1 MNGRLQ
7 NLELALG
14 TAEDVEDT
22 AEVAGWSGLLDRV
35 ARLETL
41 TVVTQVGSEFLNF
54 GCESSPI
61 SRNVRSFV
69 HPCVRALVS
78 RQMQSK
84 AY

>member
-14 TAEDVEDT
+14 TAEDAEDT

-41 TVVTQVGSEFLNF
+41 TVSTQVGIRLHQF
-54 GCESSPI
+54 
-61 SRNVRSFV
+61 
-69 HPCVRALVS
+69 
-78 RQMQSK
+78 
-84 AY
+84 

>member
-41 TVVTQVGSEFLNF
+41 TVVTQVGSEFLIF
-54 GCESSPI
+54 DLTYI
-61 SRNVRSFV
+61 RKVQYYSR
-69 HPCVRALVS
+69 S
-78 RQMQSK
+78 R
-84 AY
+84 

>member
-1 MNGRLQ
+1 MWPEVHYVTTLYRWRDKVNGRLQ

-41 TVVTQVGSEFLNF
+41 TVSTQVGIRLHQF
-54 GCESSPI
+54 
-61 SRNVRSFV
+61 
-69 HPCVRALVS
+69 
-78 RQMQSK
+78 
-84 AY
+84 

>member
-41 TVVTQVGSEFLNF
+41 TVSTQVGLEFQKVDIRYFRKVQYLAL
-54 GCESSPI
+54 P
-61 SRNVRSFV
+61 SR
-69 HPCVRALVS
+69 S
-78 RQMQSK
+78 R
-84 AY
+84 

>member
-14 TAEDVEDT
+14 TAEDAEDT

-41 TVVTQVGSEFLNF
+41 TVVTQVGAEFQNVDIRYFRKVQYLAF
-54 GCESSPI
+54 P
-61 SRNVRSFV
+61 SR
-69 HPCVRALVS
+69 S
-78 RQMQSK
+78 R
-84 AY
+84 

>member
-14 TAEDVEDT
+14 TARDAEDT

-41 TVVTQVGSEFLNF
+41 TVVTQVGIRLHQF
-54 GCESSPI
+54 
-61 SRNVRSFV
+61 
-69 HPCVRALVS
+69 
-78 RQMQSK
+78 
-84 AY
+84 

>member
-41 TVVTQVGSEFLNF
+41 TVSTQVGLEFQKVDIRYFRKVQYLAF
-54 GCESSPI
+54 P
-61 SRNVRSFV
+61 SR
-69 HPCVRALVS
+69 S
-78 RQMQSK
+78 R
-84 AY
+84 

>member
-41 TVVTQVGSEFLNF
+41 TVVTQVGIRVQK
-54 GCESSPI
+54 C
-61 SRNVRSFV
+61 
-69 HPCVRALVS
+69 
-78 RQMQSK
+78 
-84 AY
+84 